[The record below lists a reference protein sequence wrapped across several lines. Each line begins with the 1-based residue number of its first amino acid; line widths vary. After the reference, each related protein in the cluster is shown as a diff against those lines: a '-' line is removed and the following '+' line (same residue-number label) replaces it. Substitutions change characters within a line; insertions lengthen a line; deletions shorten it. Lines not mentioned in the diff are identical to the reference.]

1 MCPTLLEASA
11 SNHSEAAAVPA
22 SSVPL
27 PAFSPRASALSVP
40 GAEAA
45 LAWPPPEACVAVGDR
60 SVEAFAA
67 AERVGSG
74 SARDDWVRAAWF
86 RADCSAVPQADDS
99 PPADCLADS
108 SRDDCPAV
116 PQAGDSRPA
125 DCLADSSQD
134 DYPAVSQEGD
144 SSPDGCSADSSR
156 DDYPAVPRGARSSPA
171 AQSDDSAQ
179 AGWSAD
185 LVGYLLVVSPG
196 DSPPAGCSADSSRD
210 DYPAVPRGA
219 RSSPVARLG
228 GSPPGDCSAET
239 GSLGSAAPRADDSA
253 ARDWPRPDARLEPV
267 DCPDGSPA
275 GC

>member
-116 PQAGDSRPA
+116 PQADDSPPA
-125 DCLADSSQD
+125 DCLADSSRD
-134 DYPAVSQEGD
+134 DCPVGSSRNDCSAVPQAEDD
-144 SSPDGCSADSSR
+144 SSLDGCSADSSR
-156 DDYPAVPRGARSSPA
+156 DDYPAV
-171 AQSDDSAQ
+171 
-179 AGWSAD
+179 
-185 LVGYLLVVSPG
+185 
-196 DSPPAGCSADSSRD
+196 
-210 DYPAVPRGA
+210 
-219 RSSPVARLG
+219 
-228 GSPPGDCSAET
+228 
-239 GSLGSAAPRADDSA
+239 
-253 ARDWPRPDARLEPV
+253 
-267 DCPDGSPA
+267 
-275 GC
+275 